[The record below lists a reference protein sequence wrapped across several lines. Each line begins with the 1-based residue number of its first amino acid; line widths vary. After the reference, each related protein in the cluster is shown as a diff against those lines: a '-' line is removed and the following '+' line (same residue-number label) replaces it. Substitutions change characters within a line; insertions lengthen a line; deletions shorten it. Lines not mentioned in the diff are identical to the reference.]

1 LKRRACRFIIGQSPQ
16 GNSVLKKTM
25 LFTVAALLLVSFE
38 TTGESNCPT
47 SLDFTK
53 RYLASETS
61 VRLCDEYAGK
71 VLLVVNTA
79 SFCGFTKQYEGLESL
94 YRRYHEAGFA
104 VLGFPSN
111 DFFQEPRSEKKVK
124 EFCQLTYDVK
134 FPMFEKSRVAES
146 NAEPLYRTLARE
158 AGQYPRWNF
167 HKYLLDRNGRVVG
180 SYGSLVRPDNKGL
193 LSKIES
199 LL

>member
-1 LKRRACRFIIGQSPQ
+1 M
-16 GNSVLKKTM
+16 KKTM

-79 SFCGFTKQYEGLESL
+79 SFCGFTKQYKGLELL

-146 NAEPLYRTLARE
+146 NAEPLYRTLAWV
-158 AGQYPRWNF
+158 AVQYPRWIFNM
-167 HKYLLDRNGRVVG
+167 
-180 SYGSLVRPDNKGL
+180 
-193 LSKIES
+193 
-199 LL
+199 